1 MENQKYD
8 AKNVKALIDRYF
20 SIEWC
25 RDKGLV
31 PVSLYISKEEEWENL
46 KKDPNLNIKPDTLNI
61 ALWNYSFLGSIALEI
76 REKITD
82 LKVEFLELSKQEINN
97 IIDQATNQEVI
108 SEDQIRNDQS
118 WQIHLNRL
126 NTFGKS
132 KYQGVM
138 YYMGSKGGI
147 YTLSADGTRNYKY

>member
-1 MENQKYD
+1 MKDKYD
-8 AKNVKALIDRYF
+8 AKTIRVLIDRYL

-25 RDKGLV
+25 RDNNVV
-31 PVSLYISKEEEWENL
+31 PVSVHLSKEEEWENL
-46 KKDPNLNIKPDTLNI
+46 KKDPNINIKPDTLNI
-61 ALWNYSFLGSIALEI
+61 AICNYAFLGSIALEI
-76 REKITD
+76 KEKITD
-82 LKVEFLELSKQEINN
+82 LKVEFLELSQQEINN
-97 IIDQATNQEVI
+97 IIDEATNQEVI